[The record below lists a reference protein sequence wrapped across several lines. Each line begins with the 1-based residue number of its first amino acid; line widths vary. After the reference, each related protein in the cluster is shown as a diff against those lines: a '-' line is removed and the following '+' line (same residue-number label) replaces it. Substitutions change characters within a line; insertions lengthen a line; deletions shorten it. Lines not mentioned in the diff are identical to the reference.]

1 MILNAITF
9 IWQDVGKE
17 AEQYGDDVKNLGTVM
32 KCNKK
37 FEPWLLKNE
46 KRIQEKIDLGTSL
59 DVAKTELD
67 NINLWKT
74 ESFDMKAVLDKGNT
88 AAQLMSS
95 HEVGKCNLNSV
106 FKIDCGS
113 WFIMVFSTKHK

>member
-1 MILNAITF
+1 
-9 IWQDVGKE
+9 
-17 AEQYGDDVKNLGTVM
+17 M

-95 HEVGKCNLNSV
+95 HEVGKGNLSSV
-106 FKIDCGS
+106 FKIDCPFRTFTVHCDS
-113 WFIMVFSTKHK
+113 FIVN

>member
-1 MILNAITF
+1 
-9 IWQDVGKE
+9 
-17 AEQYGDDVKNLGTVM
+17 M

-59 DVAKTELD
+59 DVAKTVLD

-95 HEVGKCNLNSV
+95 HEVGKCKLSFD
-106 FKIDCGS
+106 FKMNCPFKTCSDCGIMICVQIS
-113 WFIMVFSTKHK
+113 ANLSAQNPNNFLFILLID